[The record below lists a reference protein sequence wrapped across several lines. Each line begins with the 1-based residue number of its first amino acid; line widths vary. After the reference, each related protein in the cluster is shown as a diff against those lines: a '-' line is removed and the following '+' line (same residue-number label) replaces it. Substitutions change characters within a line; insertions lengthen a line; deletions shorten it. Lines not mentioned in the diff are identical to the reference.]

1 MIVRANVR
9 PECPGVR
16 IQIEIELTWMN
27 DGCIDHCARC
37 HVANALT
44 IGREETRVVRLFND
58 HKGYLRQST
67 ITVDL

>member
-1 MIVRANVR
+1 
-9 PECPGVR
+9 
-16 IQIEIELTWMN
+16 MN

-44 IGREETRVVRLFND
+44 IRGEETRVVRLFND

-67 ITVDL
+67 ITIDF